1 MTAYVA
7 LFRGINVGGKNS
19 LPMQDLRDILS
30 SLGCEDVRT
39 YIQSGNAAFASK
51 RKPGELAGGIKA
63 AIDKRFGFEPE
74 VLLLTSERLQAIA
87 GENPFTDAESEPKFL
102 HVLFLAEAADEADL
116 DALNDV
122 RAPSERFLLTDKALY
137 LHAPDG
143 IGRSKFAAKAERCL
157 GVAATG
163 RNWNT
168 VSKLIELVAATRATT
183 GQ

>member
-30 SLGCEDVRT
+30 SLGCENIRT
-39 YIQSGNAAFASK
+39 YIQSGNAVFVSAAQA
-51 RKPGELAGGIKA
+51 GELAATIKA
-63 AIDKRFGFEPE
+63 AIDNRFGFAPE
-74 VLLLTSERLQAIA
+74 VLLLTVRRLKAIA
-87 GENPFTDAESEPKFL
+87 AANPFPDAESEPKFL
-102 HVLFLAEAADEADL
+102 HILFLTEAADEADL

-122 RAPSERFLLTDKALY
+122 RAPSERFVLTDDALY
-137 LHAPDG
+137 LHAPEG
-143 IGRSKFAAKAERCL
+143 IARSKFAARVERCL

-168 VSKLIELVAATRATT
+168 VSKIIELADAT
-183 GQ
+183 